1 MSQPVPIGK
10 GFIAEISED
19 GNTLVLTI
27 DLTQDQGPSYSGK
40 TQIVATTNGNI
51 RVPEHSDI
59 LISVNAYR
67 RPRRLP

>member
-1 MSQPVPIGK
+1 MSKLVPIGK
-10 GFIAEISED
+10 GIIAEVSED
-19 GNTLVLTI
+19 GNTLILTI

-40 TQIVATTNGNI
+40 THIVATTNGHI

-67 RPRRLP
+67 RPRRRP

>member
-1 MSQPVPIGK
+1 MSKPVPIGK
-10 GFIAEISED
+10 GIIAEVSED

-67 RPRRLP
+67 RLRRLP

>member
-1 MSQPVPIGK
+1 MVKRIPIGK
-10 GFIAEISED
+10 GIIAELSED

-40 TQIVATTNGNI
+40 TRIVATTNGNMK
-51 RVPEHSDI
+51 VPEHSDI

-67 RPRRLP
+67 R